1 MERPVTI
8 LMLDGVPSCSEVMEE
23 SLAGLVGSEDRFITC
38 RSVQEA
44 GPYLAGGPE
53 LPCLLVADV
62 NRVQESLAQPGLLPG
77 ACQQVYYL
85 ALLNFAGPD
94 EVDRALELGADDF
107 LVFPLDRRELAA
119 RLAKGLK
126 TLRCRGERTRAE
138 RPSDIFNGKII
149 QESEDHYR
157 NVVER
162 ANDGIVIIQ
171 DAALKYVNP
180 KIARITGFTVE
191 ELTGRRLEDCLHPA
205 ERDRLTDHYTRRLA
219 GEEVP
224 SRYETVI
231 KHKDDSDIHVEF
243 NAGLTQFRGRPAD
256 MVIIRD
262 ITQRKKVEEA
272 LRCSEERYRE
282 ILHQIQE
289 GYYEADLQGNITFC
303 NEAAC
308 SLLRYTR
315 EEMIGMNFHRL
326 YRDPARVFQ
335 IFNHVYQTG
344 LPNRGFALEMI
355 DKDGNTRYGELSV
368 SLIKDEKGKAV
379 GFRGVGRDVTER
391 REAEEQIRYLS
402 FHDKLTGLFNRAF
415 FEEEI
420 RRLDTE
426 RQLPLS
432 ILIADTNGL
441 KLVNDAFGHQVG
453 DDLLL
458 KIAQLLRSA
467 CRREDI
473 ICRWGGDEF
482 AVLLPKTSP
491 ASARGLVQRI
501 QEACRR
507 AAAEPIPMSVALG
520 IATKEVYSQDIF
532 SVVKKAETEMY
543 GNKLQEAKH
552 FRNSVIALLV
562 QKLGEKGYETEG
574 HSWRMQNMAVE
585 VGTEM
590 GLPETMMDDLV
601 LAVTLHDIGK
611 IAVPEEIL
619 TKPEPLTPEEWEL
632 LKEHPERGYRIAL
645 ISMELARIAPVILAH
660 HEHWNGS
667 GYPQGLK
674 GEEIPLLSRLLAV
687 IEAFDVM
694 TQGRPYKARV
704 SPAEAIEELQHNV
717 ATQFDP
723 RVVETFVHLY
733 HEGRFSF

>member
-1 MERPVTI
+1 MERAVTI
-8 LMLDGVPSCSEVMEE
+8 LMLDGVPSCSEILEE
-23 SLAGLVGSEDRFITC
+23 SLANLAGSEDRLITC
-38 RSVQEA
+38 HSLREA

-53 LPCLLVADV
+53 LPCLLVAEV
-62 NRVQESLAQPGLLPG
+62 SRVQESLAQPGLLPG

-85 ALLNFAGPD
+85 AVLNNTGLD
-94 EVDRALELGADDF
+94 EVDRALDMGAEDF
-107 LVFPLDRRELAA
+107 LVLPVERRELAV

-126 TLRCRGERTRAE
+126 TLRRMGARTQEE
-138 RPSDIFNGKII
+138 RPGDFLRGKII
-149 QESEDHYR
+149 QESEDQYR

-171 DAALKYVNP
+171 DSTLQYVNP
-180 KIARITGFTVE
+180 KIAQITGFTAE
-191 ELTGRRLEDCLHPA
+191 ELTGRRLEDCLHAA
-205 ERDRLTDHYTRRLA
+205 ERERLTDRYNRRLA

-224 SRYETVI
+224 SRYETII
-231 KHKDDSDIHVEF
+231 KHKDGSDICVEF
-243 NAGLTQFRGRPAD
+243 NAGLTTYRGRPAD

-262 ITQRKKVEEA
+262 ITQRKAVEEA
-272 LRCSEERYRE
+272 LRRSEERYRE
-282 ILHQIQE
+282 ILDQIQE

-308 SLLRYTR
+308 SLLGYTPR
-315 EEMIGMNFHRL
+315 EMAGMNFRRI
-326 YRDPARVFQ
+326 YRDPAQVFQ

-355 DKDGNTRYGELSV
+355 DKDGNIRYGELSV
-368 SLIKDEKGKAV
+368 SLIKDENGKAV

-391 REAEEQIRYLS
+391 KTAEEQIRYLS

-432 ILIADTNGL
+432 ILIADANGL

-453 DDLLL
+453 DNLLL

-501 QEACRR
+501 QEACRQ
-507 AAAEPIPMSVALG
+507 AAADPIPLSIALG
-520 IATKEVYSQDIF
+520 IATKDVYSQDIF
-532 SVVKKAETEMY
+532 NVVKKAETEMY

-552 FRNSVIALLV
+552 FRNSVIASLV
-562 QKLGEKGYETEG
+562 QQLGEKGYETEG
-574 HSWRMQNMAVE
+574 HSWRMQNMVVE
-585 VGTEM
+585 MGMEM
-590 GLPETMMDDLV
+590 GLPERMMDDLI
-601 LAVTLHDIGK
+601 LAVALHDIGK
-611 IAVPEEIL
+611 IAIPDNIL
-619 TKPEPLTPEEWEL
+619 MKPGPLAPEEWEQV
-632 LKEHPERGYRIAL
+632 KEHPERGYRIAL
-645 ISMELARIAPVILAH
+645 TSMELARIAPVILAH
-660 HEHWNGS
+660 HEHWDGS

-687 IEAFDVM
+687 IEAYDVM
-694 TQGRPYKARV
+694 IQGRPHQDRMEPAKALR
-704 SPAEAIEELQHNV
+704 ELQHS
-717 ATQFDP
+717 AGTQFDP
-723 RVVETFVHLY
+723 RAVETFTSLY
-733 HEGRFSF
+733 EKGRIRF

>member
-8 LMLDGVPSCSEVMEE
+8 LMLDGVPSCSEVLEE
-23 SLAGLVGSEDRFITC
+23 SLVGLVDSEDRFITC
-38 RSVQEA
+38 RSLREA

-53 LPCLLVADV
+53 LPCLLVAEV
-62 NRVQESLAQPGLLPG
+62 NRAQESQAQPGLLPG

-85 ALLNFAGPD
+85 ALLNNSGLD
-94 EVDRALELGADDF
+94 EVNRALEMGAEDF
-107 LVFPLDRRELAA
+107 LVLPPDRRELAA

-126 TLRCRGERTRAE
+126 TLRQMGARTRE
-138 RPSDIFNGKII
+138 GKPGDFLRGKITR
-149 QESEDHYR
+149 ESEDQYR

-171 DAALKYVNP
+171 DSALRYVNP
-180 KIARITGFTVE
+180 KLAQITGFTVE
-191 ELTGRRLEDCLHPA
+191 ELTGRRLEDCLHPS
-205 ERDRLTDHYTRRLA
+205 ERERLTDQYNRRLA
-219 GEEVP
+219 GEEGP
-224 SRYETVI
+224 SRFEAVI
-231 KHKDDSDIHVEF
+231 KHRDGSDIYVEF
-243 NAGLTQFRGRPAD
+243 NAGLTTYQGRPAD

-272 LRCSEERYRE
+272 LRRSEERYRE
-282 ILHQIQE
+282 ILDQIQE

-303 NEAAC
+303 NEATC
-308 SLLRYTR
+308 SLLRYTQ

-355 DKDGNTRYGELSV
+355 DKDGNIRYGELSV
-368 SLIKDEKGKAV
+368 SLIKDENGKAV

-391 REAEEQIRYLS
+391 KEAEEQIRYLS

-426 RQLPLS
+426 RQVPLS

-441 KLVNDAFGHQVG
+441 KLVNDAFGHHVG

-458 KIAQLLRSA
+458 NIAQLLRSA

-491 ASARGLVQRI
+491 ASAKGLVQRI
-501 QEACRR
+501 QEVCRR
-507 AAAEPIPMSVALG
+507 AEAEPIPLSVALG

-552 FRNSVIALLV
+552 FRNSVIASLV
-562 QKLGEKGYETEG
+562 QKLGEKGYETKG
-574 HSWRMQNMAVE
+574 HAWRMQNMSVE
-585 VGTEM
+585 IGTEM
-590 GLPETMMDDLV
+590 GLPELMMDDLI

-611 IAVPEEIL
+611 IAVPEHIL
-619 TKPEPLTPEEWEL
+619 KKPGPLAPEEWEL
-632 LKEHPERGYRIAL
+632 VKEHAERGYRIAL
-645 ISMELARIAPVILAH
+645 TSMELAHIAPVILAH
-660 HEHWNGS
+660 HEHWNGG

-674 GEEIPLLSRLLAV
+674 REKIPLLSRLLAV
-687 IEAFDVM
+687 IEAYDVM
-694 TQGRPYKARV
+694 IHASPYKDRV
-704 SPAEAIEELQHNV
+704 SPDEAIKELQHS
-717 ATQFDP
+717 AGTQFDP

-733 HEGRFSF
+733 HEGRLRF